1 MQLFAHVRML
11 FRPPLEDVP
20 VIISMIFP
28 VPLVSHIIA
37 VYNCSFS
44 IFCVQKFMFIY

>member
-1 MQLFAHVRML
+1 ML

-20 VIISMIFP
+20 MIISMIFP

-44 IFCVQKFMFIY
+44 IFCVQKIYVYILANFG